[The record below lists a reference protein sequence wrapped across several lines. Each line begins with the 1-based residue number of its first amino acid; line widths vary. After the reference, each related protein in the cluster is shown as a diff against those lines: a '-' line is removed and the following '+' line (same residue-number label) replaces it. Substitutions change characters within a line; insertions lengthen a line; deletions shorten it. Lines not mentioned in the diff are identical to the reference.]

1 MYLVEFVLLEHF
13 LLDKRLD
20 WSLPVIVVDIHC
32 FCGVAR
38 NDFLNHRVEFLKR
51 RGIRGVVA
59 FYLQIHL
66 CVEILLHCFEGF
78 KTSLILLAAKNDEHE
93 IKRADKQERDKM
105 HRAHFGGGKNP
116 VTPER
121 EQCKQH
127 ERYAEEH
134 ARAYVIVLFDQ
145 LVVNGRVA
153 DYVAWV
159 TETNAEILHPCVT
172 KGLRRFFW
180 KTMGGKI
187 ADVVVVNGID
197 VCKIFSDF
205 SAWKEQLACSWTEQ
219 CESNND
225 AQTGNH
231 RQDDDEKQIRID
243 FGKFLRH
250 FRKPSKRLFEKFHD
264 CPPFRII
271 DAYVDNFMKYL
282 YNYT

>member
-1 MYLVEFVLLEHF
+1 MSGFFDVLLLVGSLLLLQNIVYADLFVGILLVLFVLCCFFNRFKHLLFGLSGRIFVVLLYLVEFVLLEHF

-20 WSLPVIVVDIHC
+20 WSLLVIVVDIHC

-153 DYVAWV
+153 DYVAGV

-172 KGLRRFFW
+172 KGLRRFF
-180 KTMGGKI
+180 
-187 ADVVVVNGID
+187 
-197 VCKIFSDF
+197 
-205 SAWKEQLACSWTEQ
+205 
-219 CESNND
+219 
-225 AQTGNH
+225 
-231 RQDDDEKQIRID
+231 
-243 FGKFLRH
+243 
-250 FRKPSKRLFEKFHD
+250 
-264 CPPFRII
+264 
-271 DAYVDNFMKYL
+271 
-282 YNYT
+282 